1 MVHLSY
7 GAIQFEALCYYPANV
22 NCGTKK
28 QIFSGINN
36 GTKSIFSLDDKAK
49 HWNKTSHPVTG
60 SPTDLELRK
69 QFKSILQSSSGL
81 RSH

>member
-7 GAIQFEALCYYPANV
+7 GTMFEALCYNPANV

-28 QIFSGINN
+28 QIYSGINY
-36 GTKSIFSLDDKAK
+36 GTKNSLSLDDKAK
-49 HWNKTSHPVTG
+49 HWNETSQPVTG
-60 SPTDLELRK
+60 SPTDLEQCEQL
-69 QFKSILQSSSGL
+69 KSVLQSSSGL